1 MAKYIVQKG
10 ARILAP
16 NPEEG
21 PAHKTHVEGDSIEL
35 NEKDAALFIKQ
46 GQVLSVADHA
56 AALKADAE
64 AKKAAAAESL
74 KAATAAAKSADAEI
88 SAIKKGAK

>member
-1 MAKYIVQKG
+1 MAKYILQKG

-16 NPEEG
+16 SSGEG
-21 PAHKTHVEGDSIEL
+21 PAHKAHVEGDSIEL
-35 NEKDAALFIKQ
+35 NEKDAALFVGQ
-46 GQVLSVADHA
+46 GLVLAMADHA